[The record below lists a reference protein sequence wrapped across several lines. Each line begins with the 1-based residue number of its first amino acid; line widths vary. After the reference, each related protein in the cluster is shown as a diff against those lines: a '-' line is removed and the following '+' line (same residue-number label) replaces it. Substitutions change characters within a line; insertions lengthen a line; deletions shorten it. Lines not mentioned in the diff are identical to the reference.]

1 MSEHTTNIQNDSLL
15 DIKHESHITICT
27 DENIFLYKSTELS
40 SVAIIQ
46 TF

>member
-1 MSEHTTNIQNDSLL
+1 MSEHTTNIQNNSLL
-15 DIKHESHITICT
+15 DIKHEGHITICT
-27 DENIFLYKSTELS
+27 DENIFFLSTELS